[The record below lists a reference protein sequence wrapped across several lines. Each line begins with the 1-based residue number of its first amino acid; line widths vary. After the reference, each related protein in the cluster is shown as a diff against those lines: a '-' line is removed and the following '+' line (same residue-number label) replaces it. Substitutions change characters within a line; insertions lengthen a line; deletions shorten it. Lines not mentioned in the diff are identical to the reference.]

1 MRLSLIGLVA
11 MASAHLDPQVNLF
24 SNEQPGPLLGTSF
37 GIPGANATFDYVVV
51 GGGTAGL
58 TIASRLA
65 QKGSNLSVA
74 VVEAGGFYEVD
85 NGNISIVPGY
95 STYFT
100 GWSPD
105 DYQPL
110 VDWGLN
116 TEPQPGTDNRA
127 HHYPRG
133 KTLGGSSARNFL
145 LYQRPTSDSMQ
156 KWADEVGDQSY
167 TFPNMLPFFKRS
179 GHYTPPDHAAYTD
192 MSNTQ
197 ANDAFSPSGG
207 PLEIS
212 FSNEVDEFGT
222 YARKAYIAL
231 GMTQIDGFNSG
242 KLLGS
247 AYATSTINPKNA
259 QRSSSE
265 SSFLQSALKDS
276 ADVVVYK
283 NTLGQKILFDADQ
296 VATGV
301 HVSTGGSFGTR
312 PVNFTLSARKE
323 VIVSAGA
330 FQSPQLLM
338 VSGIGPCDE
347 FSQFGIPCISDLA
360 GVGKNMQDH
369 MMFGSSRRVHVE
381 TASASI
387 NNATLAAQWT
397 QQYLQNASGPFSIFS
412 SSYYGWE
419 KLPQPYR
426 SQLSDQSLQALST
439 VPDDWPELEWL
450 TVAAYLGNG
459 FNRQTADPADGYNY
473 ATISTALVAP
483 QSRGTVS
490 LAGPDMNTLPLIDPQ
505 WYVNSTDMELAI
517 QGFKRGRQVW
527 EQLVELGVAD
537 PVEHFPGTNVTTDEQ
552 IREFISQTSTTVYHA
567 SSTCKMG
574 QREDPLAVLDSSAR
588 VYGVQRLRVVDAS
601 SFPFLPPGHPQSVV
615 YALAE
620 KIADEILN
628 TQ

>member
-1 MRLSLIGLVA
+1 MRLFPLGFAA
-11 MASAHLDPQVNLF
+11 MAYAQLGPQVNLF
-24 SNEQPGPLLGTSF
+24 DYEKPGPLLGSSF
-37 GIPGANATFDYVVV
+37 GVPGADATFDYVVV

-65 QKGSNLSVA
+65 QRGSNQSVA

-85 NGNISIVPGY
+85 NGNLSVVPGY
-95 STYFT
+95 CTYFT
-100 GWSPD
+100 GWTPEN
-105 DYQPL
+105 YQPL
-110 VDWGLN
+110 VDWGIT
-116 TEPQPGTDNRA
+116 TEPQPGTSNRA

-133 KTLGGSSARNFL
+133 KTLGGSSARNFM

-167 TFPNMLPFFKRS
+167 TFANMLPFFKKS
-179 GHYTPPDHAAYTD
+179 GHYTPPNQAAYTD

-197 ANDAFSPSGG
+197 AIDAFSPSGG

-212 FSNEVDEFGT
+212 FSNEVDQFGT
-222 YARKAYIAL
+222 YARKAFVGL
-231 GMTQIDGFNSG
+231 GMDQIDGFNSG

-259 QRSSSE
+259 HRSSSE
-265 SSFLQSALKDS
+265 SSFLQAALNDGS
-276 ADVVVYK
+276 DLVVYK
-283 NTLGQKILFDADQ
+283 NTLGQKILFDSNN

-301 HVSTGGSFGTR
+301 QVSTGGTFGTR

-323 VIVSAGA
+323 VILSAGA
-330 FQSPQLLM
+330 LQSPQLLM

-347 FSQFGIPCISDLA
+347 FSDFGIPCISNLP

-369 MMFGSSRRVHVE
+369 MMFGSSHRVNVQ
-381 TASASI
+381 TASAFG
-387 NNATLAAQWT
+387 NETLAEQFA
-397 QQYLQNASGPFSIFS
+397 QQYLQNASGPLSIFS

-419 KLPQPYR
+419 KLPEPYR
-426 SQLSDQSLQALST
+426 SQLSNQSIQALSA
-439 VPDDWPELEWL
+439 VPSDWPELEWL
-450 TVAAYLGNG
+450 TVAAYLGDG
-459 FNRQTADPADGYNY
+459 TNRQTVDPADGYNY
-473 ATISTALVAP
+473 GTIATALVAP

-490 LAGPDMNTLPLIDPQ
+490 LAGPDMKTLPVVDPQ
-505 WYVNSTDMELAI
+505 WYVNPTDMELAI

-527 EQLVELGVAD
+527 EKLAELRVAD
-537 PVEHFPGTNVTTDEQ
+537 PVEYYPGTNVTTDEQ
-552 IREFISQTSTTVYHA
+552 IREFISHTSTTVYHA

-574 QREDPLAVLDSSAR
+574 QKEDPMAVLDSNAR
-588 VYGVQRLRVVDAS
+588 VYGVQGLRVVDAS

-620 KIADEILN
+620 KIADEILSA
-628 TQ
+628 Q